1 MESGIHT
8 SGPYSKGERSPEI
21 ACSGTKSKEIGW
33 RIKLDHCQW
42 EDRDHTNVRLL
53 TDGMKPFGLNPH
65 ATDAEMNQISC
76 LYLNARSL
84 IGKSDLFST
93 WVQHF
98 VPDVIGIT
106 ETWATVDIFDSELT
120 LPGYDMFRHD
130 RPVHRAGGGVILY
143 VKSGFNAVVYEL
155 RVKFPEKVWCRIETY
170 KNDSIHVDVCYRTP
184 SEDIFGTGH
193 HVTIRD
199 LIDELGASKL
209 HFILMGD
216 FNHNFEHW
224 PVVHSNDSPTPDARL
239 FCDRLDDNFFS
250 QHVDF
255 PTRKRTILDLIIT
268 DELDMVSDL
277 TDLGPLGS
285 SDHQALLWKSVISA
299 ETSENQ
305 RTVYD
310 YARADIQGI
319 KQQLQRAN
327 WQEILSASS
336 VEDNWFTFSS
346 ILRNLERDFIP
357 LKRTRTRSQKPIWM
371 TYKAFRAVDHKHKVY
386 QKYKNSDH
394 PACKEAN

>member
-1 MESGIHT
+1 M
-8 SGPYSKGERSPEI
+8 
-21 ACSGTKSKEIGW
+21 
-33 RIKLDHCQW
+33 
-42 EDRDHTNVRLL
+42 
-53 TDGMKPFGLNPH
+53 
-65 ATDAEMNQISC
+65 
-76 LYLNARSL
+76 RSL
-84 IGKSDLFST
+84 VGKFDLFST

-216 FNHNFEHW
+216 FNYNFEHW

-239 FCDRLDDNFFS
+239 
-250 QHVDF
+250 
-255 PTRKRTILDLIIT
+255 
-268 DELDMVSDL
+268 
-277 TDLGPLGS
+277 
-285 SDHQALLWKSVISA
+285 
-299 ETSENQ
+299 
-305 RTVYD
+305 
-310 YARADIQGI
+310 
-319 KQQLQRAN
+319 
-327 WQEILSASS
+327 
-336 VEDNWFTFSS
+336 
-346 ILRNLERDFIP
+346 
-357 LKRTRTRSQKPIWM
+357 
-371 TYKAFRAVDHKHKVY
+371 
-386 QKYKNSDH
+386 
-394 PACKEAN
+394 

>member
-106 ETWATVDIFDSELT
+106 ETWATVDIFDSELA

-130 RPVHRAGGGVILY
+130 RPVHRL
-143 VKSGFNAVVYEL
+143 SL
-155 RVKFPEKVWCRIETY
+155 
-170 KNDSIHVDVCYRTP
+170 IH
-184 SEDIFGTGH
+184 I
-193 HVTIRD
+193 
-199 LIDELGASKL
+199 
-209 HFILMGD
+209 
-216 FNHNFEHW
+216 
-224 PVVHSNDSPTPDARL
+224 
-239 FCDRLDDNFFS
+239 
-250 QHVDF
+250 
-255 PTRKRTILDLIIT
+255 
-268 DELDMVSDL
+268 
-277 TDLGPLGS
+277 
-285 SDHQALLWKSVISA
+285 
-299 ETSENQ
+299 
-305 RTVYD
+305 
-310 YARADIQGI
+310 
-319 KQQLQRAN
+319 
-327 WQEILSASS
+327 
-336 VEDNWFTFSS
+336 
-346 ILRNLERDFIP
+346 
-357 LKRTRTRSQKPIWM
+357 
-371 TYKAFRAVDHKHKVY
+371 
-386 QKYKNSDH
+386 
-394 PACKEAN
+394 